1 MSQKKSI
8 RRNVRKDDTTKNGDE
23 TQLEK
28 LIRECRERDSK
39 KVELKVDNHTTILVS
54 KRNANRKYVDRWK
67 ERYGKC

>member
-8 RRNVRKDDTTKNGDE
+8 RRNVKKDDTTKNGDE

-28 LIRECRERDSK
+28 LIRECKERDSK

-54 KRNANRKYVDRWK
+54 KRKASKTYVDKWK
-67 ERYGKC
+67 ERYNR

>member
-1 MSQKKSI
+1 MSQRKINK
-8 RRNVRKDDTTKNGDE
+8 RNIKKDDPTQNGDE
-23 TQLEK
+23 TQLER

-67 ERYGKC
+67 ERYKWK

>member
-8 RRNVRKDDTTKNGDE
+8 RRNVKKDDTTKNGDE

-28 LIRECRERDSK
+28 LIRECKERDSK

-54 KRNANRKYVDRWK
+54 KRKASKAYVEQWK
-67 ERYGKC
+67 ERYKWK

>member
-8 RRNVRKDDTTKNGDE
+8 RRNVHKDDTTKNGDE
-23 TQLEK
+23 DKLEK
-28 LIRECRERDSK
+28 LIRECKERDSK

-54 KRNANRKYVDRWK
+54 KRKANKKYVDRWK

>member
-28 LIRECRERDSK
+28 LIRECKERDSK

-54 KRNANRKYVDRWK
+54 KRKASQKYIEQWK
-67 ERYGKC
+67 ERYNK

>member
-8 RRNVRKDDTTKNGDE
+8 RRNVKKADTTKNGDE
-23 TQLEK
+23 TQLER

-54 KRNANRKYVDRWK
+54 KRNANKTYVDKWK
-67 ERYGKC
+67 ERYNR